1 MSNFVERLKEFIEDS
16 NLTQRELE
24 SKVGVSKSTLS
35 EYINDKSTPLYNTL
49 IKLLCYFDCSADYL
63 LGLDEFPTE
72 EKLYPPLPFKDQ
84 FKKILKEKH
93 ISQSKLQ
100 NDLKVSRSVP
110 YKWISGKA
118 EPTAPTLI
126 TLAKYF
132 DCSVDYLIGRRR

>member
-1 MSNFVERLKEFIEDS
+1 MSNFVERLKEFIEEAQISQIGLQRKCDISHASIS
-16 NLTQRELE
+16 NFLLE
-24 SKVGVSKSTLS
+24 KTMPTYSSLS
-35 EYINDKSTPLYNTL
+35 
-49 IKLLCYFDCSADYL
+49 KLLCYFDCSADYL

-72 EKLYPPLPFKDQ
+72 EKLYTPLPFKDQ

-93 ISQSKLQ
+93 ISQYKLQ
-100 NDLKVSRSVP
+100 NDLKVSRSVT